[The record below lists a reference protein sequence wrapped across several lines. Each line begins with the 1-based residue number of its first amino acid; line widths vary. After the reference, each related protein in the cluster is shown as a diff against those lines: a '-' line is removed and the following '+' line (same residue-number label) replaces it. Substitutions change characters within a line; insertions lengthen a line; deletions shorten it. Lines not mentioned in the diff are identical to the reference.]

1 MSYIIRL
8 NTLKLVLILELN
20 LIPVG
25 YYSLR
30 WCKELNRFLN
40 LVTVRGLLLIS
51 LNDSKNQLLI
61 DVGEVH
67 RQPILLFSSLL
78 NHLSQLWF
86 KLRIGIDRFEVREP
100 TWLIHHTRLV
110 VNLKRSPIALSSFLM
125 AMVHLA
131 LAWVMIQCDSNI
143 RIESLAYRDRVLQD
157 GVIAIGLRDEMI

>member
-1 MSYIIRL
+1 MSNIIRL

-25 YYSLR
+25 YYSLG

-40 LVTVRGLLLIS
+40 LVTVRSLLLIS

-67 RQPILLFSSLL
+67 WQPILLFSSLL

-86 KLRIGIDRFEVREP
+86 KLRIGIDRFEV
-100 TWLIHHTRLV
+100 
-110 VNLKRSPIALSSFLM
+110 
-125 AMVHLA
+125 
-131 LAWVMIQCDSNI
+131 
-143 RIESLAYRDRVLQD
+143 
-157 GVIAIGLRDEMI
+157 